1 MFVKEG
7 LWGHRHSSFFNALL
21 IIHMSAFAVNHFFS
35 FFCKKV
41 AVFLDFNLFDKNNGL
56 S

>member
-35 FFCKKV
+35 IKKKKITI
-41 AVFLDFNLFDKNNGL
+41 FLF
-56 S
+56 